1 MGSGVLDTIF
11 SYQRHRCMH
20 AFVSVR
26 GKATFCIFLPE
37 GQKTSLHVVV
47 SVRGIVLE
55 DTHCVPLLAAS
66 AIFSLNNWRIS
77 EHQNIDFF
85 HLVLVFLPPP
95 HVAEQEDHELQ
106 GPTSQSTESKSEFI
120 RFTIKRRL
128 RAP

>member
-55 DTHCVPLLAAS
+55 DTQFVPLFTAS
-66 AIFSLNNWRIS
+66 AIFSLNNWFIFK
-77 EHQNIDFF
+77 NIKIF
-85 HLVLVFLPPP
+85 
-95 HVAEQEDHELQ
+95 
-106 GPTSQSTESKSEFI
+106 G
-120 RFTIKRRL
+120 
-128 RAP
+128 